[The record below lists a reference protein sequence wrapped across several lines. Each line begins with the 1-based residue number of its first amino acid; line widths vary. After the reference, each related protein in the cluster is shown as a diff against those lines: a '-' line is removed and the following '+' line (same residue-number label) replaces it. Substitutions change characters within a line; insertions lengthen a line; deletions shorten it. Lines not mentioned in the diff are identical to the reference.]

1 MALIEEFKARMHIFH
16 SIEDT
21 NLQRILDSSTAAIS
35 RMTGMDSKTDNLE
48 FQELV
53 LERSRY
59 VYNDQVEFFEQNFQS
74 QILGLSA
81 STLTDDGSS
90 ESGDTDDGS

>member
-1 MALIEEFKARMHIFH
+1 MALIDEFKARMHIFH
-16 SIEDT
+16 SVEDT
-21 NLQRILDSSTAAIS
+21 NLQRIIDSSTAAIS
-35 RMTGMDSKTDNLE
+35 RMTGIESDTDNLE

-90 ESGDTDDGS
+90 ESGDTDVGS

>member
-1 MALIEEFKARMHIFH
+1 MALIDEFKARMHIFH
-16 SIEDT
+16 SVEDT

-35 RMTGMDSKTDNLE
+35 RMTGMESDTGSLE

-81 STLTDDGSS
+81 STLTDDGS

>member
-1 MALIEEFKARMHIFH
+1 MVLIDEFKARMHIFH
-16 SIEDT
+16 SVEDI
-21 NLQRILDSSTAAIS
+21 NLQRIIDSSNAAIS
-35 RMTGMDSKTDNLE
+35 RMTGIDSKTDNSE

-53 LERSRY
+53 LERARY

-81 STLTDDGSS
+81 TTLTDDDS
-90 ESGDTDDGS
+90 ESGDTDDGA